1 MIRKMT
7 AADHDDFLRMMDT
20 FYHSD
25 AVLHEIPRSTMER
38 CFRDACDENTPYV
51 DGYILDD
58 NGRIAGFA
66 LVAIGYSTEAGG
78 ICVQIE
84 DLYLDE
90 AFRGR
95 GLGRELFDYLQRTY
109 AGEARRLRLEVERGN
124 TEAQRL
130 YKRLGFKELPY
141 MQMVKDSD

>member
-7 AADHDDFLRMMDT
+7 SADHDVFLNMMDT
-20 FYHSD
+20 FYHSE
-25 AVLHEIPRSTMER
+25 AVLHAIPRSTMER
-38 CFRDACDENTPYV
+38 CFRDACDDGNPFV

-58 NGRIAGFA
+58 NGAIAGFA
-66 LVAIGYSTEAGG
+66 LVAKGYSTEAGG

-95 GLGRELFDYLQRTY
+95 GLGRELFEYLQRTY
-109 AGEARRLRLEVERGN
+109 AGVARRLRLEVECSN

>member
-7 AADHDDFLRMMDT
+7 SADHDVFLNMMDT
-20 FYHSD
+20 FYHSE
-25 AVLHEIPRSTMER
+25 AVLHTIPRSTMER
-38 CFRDACDENTPYV
+38 CFRDACDDGNPFV

-58 NGRIAGFA
+58 NGAIAGFA
-66 LVAIGYSTEAGG
+66 LVAKGYSTEAGG

-95 GLGRELFDYLQRTY
+95 GLGRELFEYLQRTY
-109 AGEARRLRLEVERGN
+109 AGVARRLRLEVECSN